1 MLAFALASNLCSEVT
16 NMLYLSS
23 RELCFGCRGNYYH
36 LSLGRDLR
44 IHQMGLDFILFF
56 LKFSPFLGLLPGF
69 VYLFTELNQNPK
81 PSIYRFRSFR
91 WFWYAEFS
99 SKPAIFCVVP
109 FFYSRICCVNTDYI
123 FIIVP
128 DGADI

>member
-1 MLAFALASNLCSEVT
+1 MLALSARIQPLLRGHKYALFIFQRAVLWLVLFIVGEGFEDSP
-16 NMLYLSS
+16 
-23 RELCFGCRGNYYH
+23 
-36 LSLGRDLR
+36 D
-44 IHQMGLDFILFF
+44 GLDFILCFVC
-56 LKFSPFLGLLPGF
+56 LLPGF

-81 PSIYRFRSFR
+81 PSIYCFRSFR